1 MQPILNV
8 YPLPDLLV
16 PEKAAG
22 DAAVV
27 IDVLR
32 ASTTITYAL
41 AAGAR
46 EVIPCLEVADALAAA
61 EAFAAEARIL
71 GGERGGERIDGF
83 DLGNSPEEYTP
94 QRVAGKSVVFTT
106 TNGTRAA
113 LCVQS
118 AGEILIAGF
127 VNATAVVQRLLDRQR
142 IHIVCAG
149 TRGQKSEDDVLL
161 AGMLVDH
168 LQRDGRTAW
177 QQNGQAVASREFW
190 LHSMTPP
197 EGSNAAP
204 SESGLLIERLRASR
218 GARNLLRLGLDDD
231 IVAAAQVDRFACVP
245 QFDPAAH
252 RIRLA

>member
-41 AAGAR
+41 AAGDR

-168 LQRDGRTAW
+168 LQRDGRTRW

-197 EGSNAAP
+197 EGSNAAIRIGAP
-204 SESGLLIERLRASR
+204 DRAPACKSRGRTSCGWAWTTTLSRPRRSTASR
-218 GARNLLRLGLDDD
+218 VSRNSILPHG
-231 IVAAAQVDRFACVP
+231 P
-245 QFDPAAH
+245 
-252 RIRLA
+252 IRLA